1 MPGITDIISVRDH
14 MNRLGRNGNRFFFI
28 IDFDLQKPVLIEDR
42 KFNSPDVLFNIRG
55 YTNYITS
62 SVNKPLEFIG
72 HPVTYSKYLKAF
84 NRIIDELQAGNSY
97 LVNLT
102 FPTKI
107 STNFSLEELFQYSVA
122 PYKLLYKNSFLVFS
136 PECFVR
142 ITKGSIYTYP
152 MKGTIDASIKDAGE
166 ILLSDKKESAEHA
179 TIVDL
184 LRNDLSIVA
193 TNVKVN
199 RFRYLEKIKTSS
211 KSLLQMSSEISGKL
225 PANYQENLG
234 NIVFSLLP
242 AGSISGAP
250 KKKTL
255 EIIRKVEDYD
265 RNYYT
270 GVFGYFDGENLDSAV
285 MIRFIE
291 NTKNG
296 LVYKSGGGIT
306 ASSDPEKEYREL
318 IDKVYVPID

>member
-1 MPGITDIISVRDH
+1 MPGLTDKNSVKDQ
-14 MNRLGRNGNRFFFI
+14 MNRLGRAGKRFIFI
-28 IDFDLQKPVLIEDR
+28 IDFDLQNPILIEDR
-42 KFNSPDVLFNIRG
+42 NFNSPDVLFNIRG

-62 SVNKPLEFIG
+62 AVNKPLEFIG
-72 HPVTYSKYLKAF
+72 HPVTYNKYLKAF

-107 STNFSLEELFQYSVA
+107 STNFSLKELFHYSVA

-142 ITKGSIYTYP
+142 IKNGFIHTYP
-152 MKGTIDASIKDAGE
+152 MKGTIDAKIKNAGE
-166 ILLSDKKESAEHA
+166 VLLSDKKETAEHA

-193 TNVKVN
+193 KNVNVD
-199 RFRYLEKIKTSS
+199 RFRYLDKIKTSS
-211 KSLLQMSSEISGKL
+211 KTLLQMSSEISGEL
-225 PANYQENLG
+225 PVNFRENLG
-234 NIVFSLLP
+234 DILFSLLP
-242 AGSISGAP
+242 AGSICGAP
-250 KKKTL
+250 KIKTL
-255 EIIRKVEDYD
+255 DIIRKVEDYD

-296 LVYKSGGGIT
+296 FVYKSGGGIT
-306 ASSDPEKEYREL
+306 ASSEPEKEYQEL
-318 IDKVYVPID
+318 IDKVYVPVN